1 MAQIHLDNYV
11 NLNKRSYIRPGY
23 RVEYSDERIPEIE
36 IRDAKKG
43 TRFYMEPAHG
53 TSPVMKQSA
62 LPSGPAWSYSM
73 TELHDIRRERNG
85 GNRPAKKMGFFES
98 LVMSFASTA
107 DAHAV
112 GISPDYLT
120 ATALGDGAGMVVS
133 NGLEGKIF
141 CLQCGGVPF
150 LVRPGSFI
158 MCEQGV
164 VPGTKLVDNDR
175 FTTDTVGFTNWLE
188 ISGEGLCFLQA
199 GRKFRAMELEPGEY
213 ASYPPGALMGMTDSV
228 KIVRVDPVRSAPY
241 IREGLGAEYAI
252 VLQADAR
259 GGIVCTSD
267 DAVL

>member
-11 NLNKRSYIRPGY
+11 NLNKKSYIRPGY

-141 CLQCGGVPF
+141 CLQCGALLTQTP
-150 LVRPGSFI
+150 
-158 MCEQGV
+158 
-164 VPGTKLVDNDR
+164 
-175 FTTDTVGFTNWLE
+175 
-188 ISGEGLCFLQA
+188 
-199 GRKFRAMELEPGEY
+199 GRKRVKFCSDNCRTAWWNAHPEKVNRRAVYHFTCAHCGKPFTAYGNAKRKY
-213 ASYPPGALMGMTDSV
+213 CSHAC
-228 KIVRVDPVRSAPY
+228 Y
-241 IREGLGAEYAI
+241 I
-252 VLQADAR
+252 ADR
-259 GGIVCTSD
+259 YKGGD
-267 DAVL
+267 GHE